1 MAQLTEIEGFLRHF
15 PCMPLRLQKPVSR
28 PLNENLVKA
37 YAQEATRLRELA
49 ASVTTD
55 RLRSRLL
62 EEADNQD
69 RLGLAAR
76 RGIIQP
82 HAIPPTL

>member
-1 MAQLTEIEGFLRHF
+1 MAQLTEIEGFLRHL
-15 PCMPLRLQKPVSR
+15 PCMTLRLQKPVSR

-49 ASVTTD
+49 AGVTTD

-76 RGIIQP
+76 RGVIQP

>member
-1 MAQLTEIEGFLRHF
+1 
-15 PCMPLRLQKPVSR
+15 MPIRLQKPISR
-28 PLNENLVKA
+28 PLNEKLVKT

-62 EEADNQD
+62 EEANNQD

-76 RGIIQP
+76 RGVIQP